1 MTAAPALGAPALPP
15 VTPGFVHAPVML
27 EATLRQLDPQPGG
40 RFLDGTLGGG
50 GHSAALLEA
59 VGPTG
64 LVVSLD
70 RDPHALA
77 AAGQRL
83 AGYGAASLRLRGR
96 FSDMVALAGAHGPFD
111 GVLLDIG
118 TSSPQLD
125 HAARGFSFQH
135 DGPLDMRM
143 DPDEPTCAADLVNAL
158 PEAELADLIYAFG
171 EERLSRR
178 IAKALVAG
186 RPWSRTAPLAAAIA
200 RVVGGPPTRT
210 HPATRTFQ
218 ALRIA
223 VNGELEQ
230 LERGLDAAV
239 GLLAPG
245 GRLAL
250 ISFHSLEDR
259 IVKQRLRAL
268 AGVGQPTDAYGHPL
282 AKPAGTLLLPGGLSG
297 ADADP
302 HNPRARSARLRVFVK
317 DGPPPL
323 SAPLPSSPPAL
334 SP

>member
-1 MTAAPALGAPALPP
+1 MTAALSTAAPALPP

-27 EATLRQLDPQPGG
+27 EATLRLLDPQPGG

-83 AGYGAASLRLRGR
+83 APFGAASLRLRGR

-143 DPDEPTCAADLVNAL
+143 DPDGGESA
-158 PEAELADLIYAFG
+158 AELIDRLDEEALADIIFRYG
-171 EERLSRR
+171 EEPRSRR
-178 IAKALVAG
+178 IARALVAG
-186 RPWSRTAPLAAAIA
+186 RPWSRTAALAEAVAKA
-200 RVVGGPPTRT
+200 SGWQGSRT
-210 HPATRTFQ
+210 HPATKTFQ

-223 VNGELEQ
+223 VNDELGELERA
-230 LERGLDAAV
+230 LPAAIS
-239 GLLAPG
+239 LLRPG

-259 IVKQRLRAL
+259 IVKGFFRDGAAIGTAR
-268 AGVGQPTDAYGHPL
+268 DAYGQPL
-282 AKPAGTLLLPGGLSG
+282 SPPTLRLLTRRPLDG
-297 ADADP
+297 AEEDP
-302 HNPRARSARLRVFVK
+302 SNPRARSARLRV
-317 DGPPPL
+317 
-323 SAPLPSSPPAL
+323 AERLPSA
-334 SP
+334 

>member
-1 MTAAPALGAPALPP
+1 MGPTFSHQTVLLQPVLDHLAL
-15 VTPGFVHAPVML
+15 
-27 EATLRQLDPQPGG
+27 RPGG
-40 RFLDGTLGGG
+40 RYLDGTLGGG
-50 GHSAALLEA
+50 GHAEGILDGSGPDGLLVGIDRDPAALL
-59 VGPTG
+59 
-64 LVVSLD
+64 
-70 RDPHALA
+70 

-83 AGYGAASLRLRGR
+83 ARFGPRAVLRRGR
-96 FSDMVALAGAHGPFD
+96 YADMAALAADLGPFD
-111 GVLLDIG
+111 GIVLDVG
-118 TSSPQLD
+118 VSSPQLD
-125 HAARGFSFQH
+125 QAERGFSFQN

-143 DPDEPTCAADLVNAL
+143 DPDEPSCAADLVNTL

-239 GLLAPG
+239 RLLAPG

-317 DGPPPL
+317 DGAP
-323 SAPLPSSPPAL
+323 SFSSPLPSSPPAL